1 MRKTIETGTA
11 SLDVQGERN
20 HEVSLEDDLGDDG
33 GDDLGLYLREIGSI
47 PLLSAADEQRLA
59 HQIAQGNDVARRQFI
74 EANLR
79 LVVSLARKYT
89 GLGLGLSD
97 LIQEG
102 NLGLMKAVERFD
114 PTKGN
119 RFSTYA
125 TYWIRQA
132 ISRALSDKGRTVR
145 LPVHIGEKIRRLTQL
160 RNTLASELGRE
171 PTVQELAE
179 RLDLQEAQVHTLLTA
194 SHTTLSL
201 DMPRGEEGETQL
213 SDCLEDETGPPLE
226 ESAQQQALA
235 VQLRA
240 ALSCLSERERQALL
254 LRFGLD
260 EEDGGYR
267 RTLCQVG
274 MQLGITR
281 ERVRQ
286 LEERALE
293 RLRSCHASTILKSY
307 LDLDVDLDLDR

>member
-11 SLDVQGERN
+11 SLDVQSERD
-20 HEVSLEDDLGDDG
+20 HDGSLEDELGDDG
-33 GDDLGLYLREIGSI
+33 GNDLGLYLHEIGSI
-47 PLLSAADEQRLA
+47 ALLSASDEQRLA
-59 HQIAQGNDVARRQFI
+59 HQIAQGNEAARRQFI

-145 LPVHIGEKIRRLTQL
+145 LPVHMGEKIRRLTQV
-160 RNTLASELGRE
+160 RHTLVSELGRD
-171 PTVQELAE
+171 PTVRELAE
-179 RLDLQEAQVHTLLTA
+179 RMDLREGQVHALLIA
-194 SHTTLSL
+194 SHAVLSL
-201 DMPRGEEGETQL
+201 DAPRREEGESRL
-213 SDCLEDETGPPLE
+213 SDCLEDETEP
-226 ESAQQQALA
+226 
-235 VQLRA
+235 
-240 ALSCLSERERQALL
+240 
-254 LRFGLD
+254 
-260 EEDGGYR
+260 
-267 RTLCQVG
+267 
-274 MQLGITR
+274 
-281 ERVRQ
+281 
-286 LEERALE
+286 
-293 RLRSCHASTILKSY
+293 
-307 LDLDVDLDLDR
+307 

>member
-1 MRKTIETGTA
+1 MRKTIKEDTDLLDTKTEWENDA
-11 SLDVQGERN
+11 SPE
-20 HEVSLEDDLGDDG
+20 
-33 GDDLGLYLREIGSI
+33 DDLGLYLHEIGSVL
-47 PLLSAADEQRLA
+47 LLSIADERGLA
-59 HQIAQGNDVARRQFI
+59 QQIAQGNEEAKQQFI

-79 LVVSLARKYT
+79 LVVSIARKYT
-89 GLGLGLSD
+89 GFGLDLAD

-114 PTKGN
+114 PAKGT

-145 LPVHIGEKIRRLTQL
+145 LPVYLSEKIRRLSQL
-160 RNTLASELGRE
+160 RHALASDLGRE

-179 RLDLQEAQVHTLLTA
+179 RMDLQEAQVHTLLAA
-194 SHTTLSL
+194 SSMTLSL
-201 DMPRGEEGETQL
+201 DAPRGEEGESSL
-213 SDCLEDETGPPLE
+213 IDCLEDETEPALDD
-226 ESAQQQALA
+226 SAQQQALA
-235 VQLRA
+235 VHLRA
-240 ALSCLSERERQALL
+240 ALSCLSERERQALM

-260 EEDGGYR
+260 EGAGGYR
-267 RTLCQVG
+267 RTLSQVG
-274 MQLGITR
+274 MLLGITR

-293 RLRSCHASTILKSY
+293 RLRSSEASITLRSY
-307 LDLDVDLDLDR
+307 LDFDLDLDR

>member
-1 MRKTIETGTA
+1 MRKTMETGTA
-11 SLDVQGERN
+11 SLDVQSERD
-20 HEVSLEDDLGDDG
+20 HDVSLEDELGDDG
-33 GDDLGLYLREIGSI
+33 GNDLGLYLHEIGSI
-47 PLLSAADEQRLA
+47 ALLSASDEQRLA
-59 HQIAQGNDVARRQFI
+59 HQIAQGNDEARQQFI

-79 LVVSLARKYT
+79 LVVSIARKYT

-145 LPVHIGEKIRRLTQL
+145 LPVHMGEKIRRLTQV
-160 RNTLASELGRE
+160 RHTLVSELGRD
-171 PTVQELAE
+171 PTVRELAE
-179 RLDLQEAQVHTLLTA
+179 RMDLREGQVHALLIA
-194 SHTTLSL
+194 SHAVLSL
-201 DMPRGEEGETQL
+201 DVPRGEEGGNRL
-213 SDCLEDETGPPLE
+213 SDCLEDETEPPLE

-260 EEDGGYR
+260 EQAGGYR
-267 RTLCQVG
+267 RTLSQVG

-307 LDLDVDLDLDR
+307 LDDDLDLDR

>member
-1 MRKTIETGTA
+1 MRKTMETGTA
-11 SLDVQGERN
+11 SLDIQSERD
-20 HEVSLEDDLGDDG
+20 HDVSLEDDQGDDG

-47 PLLSAADEQRLA
+47 PLLSASDEQRLA
-59 HQIAQGNDVARRQFI
+59 QQIAQGNEEARQQFI

-79 LVVSLARKYT
+79 LVVSIARKYT

-132 ISRALSDKGRTVR
+132 IIRALSDKGRTVR
-145 LPVHIGEKIRRLTQL
+145 LPVHIGEKIRRLTQV
-160 RNTLASELGRE
+160 RHTLTFELGRE
-171 PTVQELAE
+171 PTVRELAE
-179 RLDLQEAQVHTLLTA
+179 RMDLQEAQVHALLA
-194 SHTTLSL
+194 ANQATLSL
-201 DMPRGEEGETQL
+201 DVPRGEEGETRL
-213 SDCLEDETGPPLE
+213 SDCLEDETEPPLE

-240 ALSCLSERERQALL
+240 ALACLSERERQALL

-260 EEDGGYR
+260 KQAGGYR

-307 LDLDVDLDLDR
+307 LDVDLDLDR